1 MSSRALRK
9 LQREQ
14 EQRQQ
19 QVHDDDRSSASD
31 DEMDDETPRN
41 TKQNIFDMLNEGDA
55 SQADAESDSPPEEA
69 KPGKTTGV
77 ENVRPQ
83 TSGKKKKKKKG
94 RQQAS
99 QSAMPK
105 TNGQTKPSG
114 HASDE
119 IDLALKT
126 LSMNTNPSKAGHQNS
141 STDDSMQSLHSLLA
155 VDTKNLNSINEM
167 KRLFGNAVLDADD
180 HGAAPA
186 GAGRRRGRGPQMLDL
201 GGALAGRNAS
211 GSRGQ
216 GLAGLALRRNVFMQG
231 KEEWPRGTG
240 GGLGME
246 VVEKHND
253 GTIEY
258 RFVHNTAYQDVQRQ
272 FESCVESMD
281 PQRMIQLLQ
290 FNRTDTL
297 DLYFRL
303 SANAAC
309 SIPYLNV
316 VTGF

>member
-19 QVHDDDRSSASD
+19 QVHNEDRSSDLD
-31 DEMDDETPRN
+31 DENDDETLRN
-41 TKQNIFDMLNEGDA
+41 NKQNMFDMLNEDEA
-55 SQADAESDSPPEEA
+55 SQADGESENPPEEA
-69 KPGKTTGV
+69 EPDKRISM

-83 TSGKKKKKKKG
+83 TSAKKKKKRKG

-99 QSAMPK
+99 QVSVQR
-105 TNGQTKPSG
+105 TNSQTKLSG
-114 HASDE
+114 RASDE
-119 IDLALKT
+119 VDRALKT
-126 LSMNTNPSKAGHQNS
+126 LSMNTNPSKAGRQNS
-141 STDDSMQSLHSLLA
+141 SIDETMQSLHSLLA
-155 VDTKNLNSINEM
+155 VDTRNLNSLNEM
-167 KRLFGNAVLDADD
+167 KRLFGNSVLEADD

-186 GAGRRRGRGPQMLDL
+186 AAGRRRGRGPQMLDL
-201 GGALAGRNAS
+201 GGALAGRNAP
-211 GSRGQ
+211 GGRGQ

-246 VVEKHND
+246 VVEKHDD

-290 FNRTDTL
+290 FNRTDIFDPYL
-297 DLYFRL
+297 LR
-303 SANAAC
+303 SANPVC
-309 SIPYLNV
+309 SIPYLDV
-316 VTGF
+316 ITSF